1 MQSSYYSVTGAMVT
15 QFNKL
20 DLISNNLANLNT
32 TAFKRDDVVVG
43 DFKRIFQE
51 YKDEMPIKDNT
62 KEASKFI
69 NAVGVRVPQVVEEYV
84 KYQQGG
90 IKNTGNPFDFA
101 LKREDAFFMVET
113 PNGIRLTQNGSFTL
127 NNEGVL
133 TTKEGYPVLPATYF
147 QNQQYITILDDGE
160 LRVDQSGGLYNRE
173 DQIGNLMI
181 VRSDDIRSLLK
192 EGTSFYKYK
201 SLEEVTQLEDGNFV
215 SQGFLETSN
224 VNPVSE
230 MVNLIETNRFV
241 DMYQKVMKSHMNDL
255 NSEAISKLAST
266 KA

>member
-147 QNQQYITILDDGE
+147 QNQQYIT
-160 LRVDQSGGLYNRE
+160 
-173 DQIGNLMI
+173 
-181 VRSDDIRSLLK
+181 
-192 EGTSFYKYK
+192 
-201 SLEEVTQLEDGNFV
+201 
-215 SQGFLETSN
+215 
-224 VNPVSE
+224 
-230 MVNLIETNRFV
+230 
-241 DMYQKVMKSHMNDL
+241 H
-255 NSEAISKLAST
+255 
-266 KA
+266 